1 MIKSSVY
8 RSLLSNGFSN
18 FLLRSHKDL
27 DLINQEAVWD
37 FLDRNRPDYV
47 FICAAVVGGI
57 YANATHPGK
66 FLYENLQI
74 QNNLIHGSYKNNV
87 KKLIFV
93 ASSCI
98 YPVGFKSSI
107 SEDDILSGPFE
118 KTNEGYALAKVA
130 GIKMCQFYKKQYGS
144 DFISVIPCNL
154 YGLNDNYHLES
165 AHMVP
170 AMIHKLHKA
179 KVNNKSYVEI
189 WGTGKPK
196 REFMLSD
203 DCSDAMLFL
212 MENYKDLDIINIGLG
227 YDMPITEIARVIR
240 DVVDVDVEFNYN
252 INFPDGI
259 YRKLLN
265 TSKLESTGW
274 KVKHSFKD
282 GIKIAYADFLVKFER
297 GDYEY

>member
-1 MIKSSVY
+1 MVGSAIWRNLESKGYTNIIGKSS
-8 RSLLSNGFSN
+8 
-18 FLLRSHKDL
+18 KEL
-27 DLINQEAVWD
+27 DLRTQKSVIDYFEEEKPEFV
-37 FLDRNRPDYV
+37 FL
-47 FICAAVVGGI
+47 AAAKVGGI
-57 YANATHPGK
+57 LANDTYRAE
-66 FLYENLQI
+66 FIYDNLQI
-74 QNNLIHGSYKNNV
+74 QNNVIHQSYVHGV
-87 KKLIFV
+87 KKLLFLG
-93 ASSCI
+93 SSCI
-98 YPVGFKSSI
+98 YPRDCPQPMKEEYLLTGSL
-107 SEDDILSGPFE
+107 EP
-118 KTNEGYALAKVA
+118 TNEPYAIAKIA
-130 GIKMCQFYKKQYGS
+130 GIKMCQAYRRQYGC
-144 DFISVIPCNL
+144 DYISAMPNNL
-154 YGLNDNYHLES
+154 YGPGDNFDLES
-165 AHMVP
+165 SHVVP
-170 AMIHKLHKA
+170 ALIRKFHEA
-179 KVNNKSYVEI
+179 KHQAQSTVEI